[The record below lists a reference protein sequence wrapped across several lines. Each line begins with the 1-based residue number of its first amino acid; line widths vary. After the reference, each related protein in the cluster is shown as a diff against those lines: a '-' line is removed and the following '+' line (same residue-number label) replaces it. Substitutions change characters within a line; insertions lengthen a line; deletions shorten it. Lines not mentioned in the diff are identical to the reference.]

1 MSACLGVRVSG
12 VEGAPLTGG
21 VQLYDAQRG
30 VHYDKPRLRGWAHL
44 LCFEAS
50 LVVGTLLIVT
60 AQGGVQTAVGS
71 VYAASVAGMFGASTL
86 YHRGNWGPRTAC
98 WLQRLDHL
106 MIFMIIA
113 GTATPPLAI
122 CLPAPYSVLA
132 LAALWS
138 LTAIAALVRLVRMR
152 APEWL
157 AGAVFLGLGWAAGAG
172 LPAVWVHAGIAP
184 AVLLIAGGLLDTI
197 GALAYHR
204 RRPDPV
210 PAVFGYHE
218 VFHTFICMAV
228 ACQYV
233 AIACFL
239 L

>member
-1 MSACLGVRVSG
+1 MSGPAR
-12 VEGAPLTGG
+12 
-21 VQLYDAQRG
+21 LYDARRD

-44 LCFEAS
+44 LSFAVC
-50 LVVGTLLIVT
+50 LVLGTLLIAT
-60 AQGGVQTAVGS
+60 AQGRVQTAVAS
-71 VYAASVAGMFGASTL
+71 VYAASVAGMFGASAL
-86 YHRGNWGPRTAC
+86 YHRGNWSPTAAS

-106 MIFMIIA
+106 MIFLVIA

-122 CLPAPYSVLA
+122 CLPARYAPPA
-132 LAALWS
+132 LAILWC
-138 LTAIAALVRLVRMR
+138 LTVVAALVRLVWMR

-157 AGAVFLGLGWAAGAG
+157 AGAIFIGLGWAAGAAV
-172 LPAVWVHAGIAP
+172 PAVWVHAGVAP
-184 AVLLIAGGLLDTI
+184 VVLLVAGGVLYTA
-197 GALAYHR
+197 GALIYHR
-204 RRPDPV
+204 RRPDPW

-218 VFHTFICMAV
+218 VFHLFVCAAA